1 MTESKPHYAPWE
13 RTEAEDTQFQNAMNS
28 ASPEKLSGFVSEL
41 LEEADRQEAARL
53 EAEAKQLADQDGAA

>member
-1 MTESKPHYAPWE
+1 
-13 RTEAEDTQFQNAMNS
+13 
-28 ASPEKLSGFVSEL
+28 LSGFVSEL